1 MINLNPNQNLNSY
14 IHRFIKTFFVNER
27 ISPMCSI
34 DRISRSTFGLISLE
48 RMKERKKKKNSI
60 ESNRRF
66 NYHFETIRRNRKKSE
81 KGRDTKLRS
90 NEEKK
95 HDLCSV
101 LNISNDQLYHKMI
114 AGNGVQ
120 PPVARIPSFH
130 LVGRPQSKI

>member
-14 IHRFIKTFFVNER
+14 IHRFIKTFFVNEFHRVFNRLNISIYFR
-27 ISPMCSI
+27 INF
-34 DRISRSTFGLISLE
+34 SR
-48 RMKERKKKKNSI
+48 KNERKKEKKNSI

-101 LNISNDQLYHKMI
+101 LNISNDQLYHKII